1 MRLHRGGLALLLS
14 CGTITG
20 SMRFAYDLP
29 APPRRTARWGGL
41 QAHDPKP
48 ALWGG
53 LSAKDFGAV
62 GDGQADDGPA
72 LQRAISAALEQGRTL
87 LLPAGHY
94 LVNAT
99 LSIASSARQG
109 YAVPGPGYA
118 KHPLRLV
125 GEGGALSAIVAGSP
139 MHAVLNF
146 SANNSAA
153 YGAAAPEP
161 TEMQYLGDVSID
173 GEHDRLRSTS
183 RAAAFSRRDA
193 VCVACHRRGVGELL
207 GLCPR
212 DRPLALRACLHQR
225 CQIRRAQH
233 RLRCVAF
240 RLLLPLLLLLP
251 LILLVLLLLRIVLVL
266 LLLLL
271 LLLREL

>member
-14 CGTITG
+14 CGTVTG

-29 APPRRTARWGGL
+29 AAPPRRTGRWSGL

-109 YAVPGPGYA
+109 YAVPGP
-118 KHPLRLV
+118 
-125 GEGGALSAIVAGSP
+125 
-139 MHAVLNF
+139 
-146 SANNSAA
+146 
-153 YGAAAPEP
+153 
-161 TEMQYLGDVSID
+161 
-173 GEHDRLRSTS
+173 
-183 RAAAFSRRDA
+183 
-193 VCVACHRRGVGELL
+193 
-207 GLCPR
+207 
-212 DRPLALRACLHQR
+212 
-225 CQIRRAQH
+225 
-233 RLRCVAF
+233 
-240 RLLLPLLLLLP
+240 
-251 LILLVLLLLRIVLVL
+251 
-266 LLLLL
+266 
-271 LLLREL
+271 